1 MKEDAGQNQ
10 QKPDHNPEKAAAEIS
25 QDLHKETQAD
35 QMDRRHKMV
44 AQRVQQK
51 AISALAA
58 LAPEDM
64 TANEARQLLKTA
76 QDIERRIT
84 EHRRDPDR
92 QREDV
97 QALFE
102 SVWEAA
108 KRG

>member
-1 MKEDAGQNQ
+1 MERDTGITPAA
-10 QKPDHNPEKAAAEIS
+10 DHNANMAAAEK
-25 QDLHKETQAD
+25 DGERHKEQPAEG
-35 QMDRRHKMV
+35 MDARHRRIALN
-44 AQRVQQK
+44 AQKK
-51 AISALAA
+51 AISALAQ

-84 EHRRDPDR
+84 EGHRDPER
-92 QREDV
+92 QRDEV
-97 QALFE
+97 QRLLA